1 MPAFKDMLIDA
12 MKTKGL
18 SGLALAKLSGC
29 SQTSVSFA
37 TTGKDA
43 PNEETIKKWVEILGI
58 SEGDSGDWLSSAAL
72 QRAQRSDIPARSG
85 ESRLAD
91 KINYLEKYGEER
103 AQAERR
109 AIFMAFALLR
119 KFMPAQAEEIISDWR
134 QWPDDQEKA
143 AEFLRALLDSQV
155 RPSSP

>member
-72 QRAQRSDIPARSG
+72 QRAQRSCT
-85 ESRLAD
+85 
-91 KINYLEKYGEER
+91 K
-103 AQAERR
+103 RR
-109 AIFMAFALLR
+109 I
-119 KFMPAQAEEIISDWR
+119 ETGG
-134 QWPDDQEKA
+134 
-143 AEFLRALLDSQV
+143 
-155 RPSSP
+155 